1 MGDIHMKKNNIS
13 VFELVCYIVS
23 GALGLWGLTYVTLGL
38 LGAYL
43 EVGADQNGI
52 AQANAS
58 FAKVFG
64 LGFFGWGLI
73 IFSIG
78 ALLAFI
84 VLCVNAKKTDK
95 EAEKAARRA
104 ARLGDE
110 KVVAE
115 QPAAE

>member
-1 MGDIHMKKNNIS
+1 MKKLKLSLFEFVVYVIS
-13 VFELVCYIVS
+13 GLL
-23 GALGLWGLTYVTLGL
+23 ALWGLTYIVLGL
-38 LGAYL
+38 FGQYL
-43 EVGADQNGI
+43 EVGSDQNVL

-73 IFSIG
+73 ILSIG
-78 ALLAFI
+78 AVIAI
-84 VLCVNAKKTDK
+84 ICLCINAKKTDK

-110 KVVAE
+110 KVVSEVNPAE
-115 QPAAE
+115 